1 MRVIKSQ
8 PSLADQVYEVIA
20 DEICE
25 GALPAGSHLIQ
36 EQLAERLGVSR
47 QPVQQALV
55 LLKADGMVEELGK
68 RGLWV
73 TPLDADLMRHHYD
86 IRAALDGLAARK
98 AAIRVAN
105 SQHLGVSF
113 SQKAEEILELGQDAV
128 NTGDVSGQVRHDIA
142 LHALI
147 YDLSGNPLLSR
158 TAESHWRFLR
168 RAMGEILRRAKL
180 PNEIWRQHA
189 EIVDAIASGDE
200 DLSFE
205 LMIEHDLGAAIKLG
219 AVLKTSVAESVIP

>member
-1 MRVIKSQ
+1 MLHEKQLFESQ
-8 PSLADQVYEVIA
+8 IA
-20 DEICE
+20 
-25 GALPAGSHLIQ
+25 
-36 EQLAERLGVSR
+36 
-47 QPVQQALV
+47 
-55 LLKADGMVEELGK
+55 
-68 RGLWV
+68 
-73 TPLDADLMRHHYD
+73 
-86 IRAALDGLAARK
+86 
-98 AAIRVAN
+98 N
-105 SQHLGVSF
+105 
-113 SQKAEEILELGQDAV
+113 ILELAFPKRQRRFW
-128 NTGDVSGQVRHDIA
+128 NLVRI
-142 LHALI
+142 HALI
-147 YDLSGNPLLSR
+147 YELSGNPLLSR